1 MAWLRPSHSLLHH
14 IQQQLGVLL
23 HHVNHFPLILASKQL
38 LELGGG
44 LVHCYV
50 LGVGRALV
58 ALAARDH
65 QPQCAHRLVH
75 GRFEAAQHRISV
87 DARSGRIILVIYRQ
101 TFVQLHDVVRSSC

>member
-1 MAWLRPSHSLLHH
+1 MAWLCPSHSLLHH
-14 IQQQLGVLL
+14 VQQQLGVLL
-23 HHVNHFPLILASKQL
+23 HHVDHFPLILASKQL

-44 LVHCYV
+44 LVHRYV

-58 ALAARDH
+58 VLAGDY

-101 TFVQLHDVVRSSC
+101 TFVQLHDVVRRSC